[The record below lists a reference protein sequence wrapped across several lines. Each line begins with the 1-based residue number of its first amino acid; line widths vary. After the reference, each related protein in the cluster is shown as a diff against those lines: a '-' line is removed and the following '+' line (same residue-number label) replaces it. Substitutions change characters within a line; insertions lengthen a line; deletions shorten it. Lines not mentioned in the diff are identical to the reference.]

1 MARFG
6 ILLVASAFLWVTG
19 ASFAADL
26 PPSWAY
32 GYTEPPSALGQSP
45 RPAGR
50 GGAPGPAQTAARDE
64 HLLHLEGSDRAFTY
78 SQLWTHW
85 PPGPG
90 DWFPNDH
97 PKMPD
102 IVAQGRRPDV
112 DACASCHY
120 PNGKGKSENAG
131 VAGYSVEYFIQT
143 MHDFRDGLRH
153 SADPRKT
160 NSNTMVRIA
169 KGITEEELKTAAE
182 YYGSMKW
189 TPWIKVIEAD
199 MVPKTRAQGGL
210 FLTLDGNGKEPLG
223 NRILETPVN
232 TEQTEIYKNPRSGF
246 FAYVPVGSL
255 KKGEALVKTGAGK
268 AIACGM
274 CHGADLR
281 GMGPVPGLAG
291 RSPSYEMRQLWD
303 MQQGTRKGKWTELM
317 KPVIT
322 NLSVDDMTAI
332 VAYTASLAP

>member
-1 MARFG
+1 MPRFG
-6 ILLVASAFLWVTG
+6 VLLVASISLWAVG

-32 GYTEPPSALGQSP
+32 GYTEPPLPPGQPP
-45 RPAGR
+45 RSAGR
-50 GGAPGPAQTAARDE
+50 GRGPAPAQTAGRDE
-64 HLLHLEGSDRAFTY
+64 SLLHLEGSDRAFTY
-78 SQLWTHW
+78 SELWTHW

-90 DWFPNDH
+90 DWFPHDH

-112 DACASCHY
+112 DACGSCHY

-153 SADPRKT
+153 SADPRKANT
-160 NSNTMVRIA
+160 NTMSRIA
-169 KGITEEELKTAAE
+169 KGITEEELKAAAE
-182 YYGSMKW
+182 YFASMKW

-199 MVPKTRAQGGL
+199 LVPKSRAQGGL
-210 FLTLDGNGKEPLG
+210 FLTLEGNEKEPLG

-232 TEQTEIYKNPRSGF
+232 TEQTEIYKNPRAGF
-246 FAYVPVGSL
+246 LAYVPAGSL
-255 KKGEALVKTGAGK
+255 KKGEVLVKTGAGK
-268 AIACGM
+268 TIACGM
-274 CHGADLR
+274 CHGPDLR
-281 GMGPVPGLAG
+281 GTGPVPSLAG

-303 MQQGTRKGKWTELM
+303 MQQGTRKGTWTELM
-317 KPVIT
+317 KPVIAH
-322 NLSVDDMTAI
+322 LSVDDMTAI